1 MESLAYD
8 FVVVAVYWEWTW
20 QQVYG
25 TLVDSIECSLFES
38 KVKEKIRKDGT
49 CPIYARITVNRK
61 RAEIAL

>member
-38 KVKEKIRKDGT
+38 KVKEKIRKDFVQRWGQFIEVLET
-49 CPIYARITVNRK
+49 N
-61 RAEIAL
+61 

>member
-25 TLVDSIECSLFES
+25 TLVDSIDCSLFES
-38 KVKEKIRKDGT
+38 KVKEKIRKDFAQRWGQFIEVLET
-49 CPIYARITVNRK
+49 N
-61 RAEIAL
+61 